1 MLNKKLPDWETVF
14 GGILLSLMIF
24 GFSLL
29 SYRLWEFIFQE
40 LIMELSEET
49 KMKLWAT
56 TDAISDGQT
65 KKKVSRAKDQL
76 LERK

>member
-14 GGILLSLMIF
+14 GGIRLSLMIF

>member
-1 MLNKKLPDWETVF
+1 MQNKKLPDWETVF

-56 TDAISDGQT
+56 TDAISDGRT
-65 KKKVSRAKDQL
+65 KKKVSHAKD
-76 LERK
+76 